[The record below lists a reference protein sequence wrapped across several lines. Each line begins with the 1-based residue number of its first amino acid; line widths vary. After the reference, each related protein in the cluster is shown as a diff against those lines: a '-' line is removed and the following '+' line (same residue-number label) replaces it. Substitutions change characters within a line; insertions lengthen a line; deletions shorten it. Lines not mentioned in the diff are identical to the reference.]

1 MLKKIIVVA
10 ALCSSFSLFADSK
23 AIVEFQGVTFTD
35 EELLAAVADQ
45 SPQYQEAL
53 SRDSDTLNNFLK
65 RLFVSR
71 LVAEKNKAELLKD
84 KNVAIALQ
92 LNQER
97 TIHEM
102 LIKKKYLEKIKD
114 IDFKKLAKTEY
125 VANAEKYKSAFSIDF
140 YHILFLKNNNLSDVD
155 PKAKADEV
163 LADIRANKASMADAA
178 KKYQMPMAGVDDAG
192 LVKGATP
199 NSLMSKIVEALQAQK
214 VGDVSDVIETNTGFH
229 IVALNKV
236 NQPKSIEF
244 HEPLQAKIIGSLEK
258 NLQNNVTSS
267 ISLPYNDID
276 TYTIHEDALKAVFDK
291 ILTEKK

>member
-1 MLKKIIVVA
+1 MLRKVIFIA
-10 ALCSSFSLFADSK
+10 ALCSSFSLFADGK
-23 AIVEFQGVTFTD
+23 PIVEFQGVTFTD

-53 SRDSDTLNNFLK
+53 SRDSNTLNNFLK

-71 LVAEKNKAELLKD
+71 LVAEKNKAALLKD

-92 LNQER
+92 LNEER
-97 TIHEM
+97 NIHEM

-125 VANAEKYKSAFSIDF
+125 AANAEKYKSAFSIDF
-140 YHILFLKNNNLSDVD
+140 HHILFLKHNNLSDVD
-155 PKAKADEV
+155 PKAKAEQV
-163 LADIRANKASMADAA
+163 LTDIRAKKTSMADAA
-178 KKYQMPMAGVDDAG
+178 KQYQMPMAGVDKDG
-192 LVKGATP
+192 LVKGATT
-199 NSLMSKIVEALQAQK
+199 NSLMPKITEALQAQK
-214 VGDVSDVIETNTGFH
+214 VGDVSEVIETNSGFH
-229 IVALNKV
+229 IVSLSKV
-236 NQPKSIEF
+236 NKPESIEF
-244 HEPLQAKIIGSLEK
+244 HEPLQAKIIGTLEK

-291 ILTEKK
+291 ILQGKK